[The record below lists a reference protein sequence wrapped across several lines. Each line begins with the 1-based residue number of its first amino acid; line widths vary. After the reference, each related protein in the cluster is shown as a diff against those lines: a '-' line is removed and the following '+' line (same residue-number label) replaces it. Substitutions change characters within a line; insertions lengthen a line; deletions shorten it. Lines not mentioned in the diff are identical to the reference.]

1 MDYLDHLT
9 DTDLQVLASAVGL
22 PRGPELLRQ
31 ESQLVPRLLDR
42 PEAFDAGVG
51 RSSSP
56 ATTGGMVAVSPF
68 LVFALAM
75 HHAARELACASYVTE
90 RSGPRGRVPVFDA
103 AQLAEFLHAPE
114 RRLFLSELLASFARV
129 ASGRYWS
136 RGAGGW
142 RSRRFSELD
151 PVQLAGLIEAMPEP
165 ERPGAYRRVGDAA
178 LFLAG
183 VFPDYT
189 RSHALRP
196 VDADRLLRQ
205 AGATP
210 DEQRTV
216 VAAPAIELFEHVA
229 AAYYRQACAAAPV
242 RTAHL
247 SVVADVAERVRQAR
261 RVLNHVADRYL
272 FPAGNP
278 WFPSPA
284 G

>member
-1 MDYLDHLT
+1 MHYLDHLT
-9 DTDLQVLASAVGL
+9 DTDLRVLASAAGL
-22 PRGPELLRQ
+22 SRDAGFLR
-31 ESQLVPRLLDR
+31 ESPQLVNALLDR
-42 PEAFDAGVG
+42 PEAFDAVFGPDAVAAG
-51 RSSSP
+51 R
-56 ATTGGMVAVSPF
+56 MVAVSPF
-68 LVFALAM
+68 FVFAVAL
-75 HHAARELACASYVTE
+75 HHAARELASVSYVAE

-103 AQLAEFLHAPE
+103 AQLAEFLYAPQ

-129 ASGRYWS
+129 ASGRYWF
-136 RGAGGW
+136 RGAGRW

-151 PVQLAGLIEAMPEP
+151 PVQLAGLIEAVPEP

-178 LFLAG
+178 LFLSG

-196 VDADRLLRQ
+196 IDAARLLRLV
-205 AGATP
+205 GPEHEEDAT
-210 DEQRTV
+210 V
-216 VAAPAIELFEHVA
+216 IAAPAIELFEHVA